1 MSDEPEARPKEQHTG
16 APRSQRAPIPGPVP
30 ASEAARSTYPPGGP
44 MLQSLRPPAY
54 GQGVILSVVVA
65 AVVLVLAIIATG
77 EGDETG
83 IPMTET
89 TPPIFW
95 GIAVLLIIGAGA
107 FAQYVEISTVRLGA
121 DGSQQT
127 RGQSLPTAWAGPVIA
142 TLAAVL
148 LVATYHN
155 TAMLL
160 VGPAVAFL
168 GNAGALFARDLLSDA
183 TAQTERTAIAV
194 HAIVL
199 HIIGFLALS
208 AVYLNKMSLWAG
220 ALLVFFIS
228 ATLLV
233 ELLDIGSLTA
243 ASRVL
248 YALVGG
254 WIMVQCLIMLEWW
267 PTYGWTGGA
276 ALFVCFALISMTL
289 TAIAQGQ
296 KPKRRDLALY
306 GGIAV
311 IALIVLAVTA

>member
-1 MSDEPEARPKEQHTG
+1 MSEEPEARPKEQHTG

-77 EGDETG
+77 DGNETG

-95 GIAVLLIIGAGA
+95 GLAILLIIGAGA
-107 FAQYVEISTVRLGA
+107 FAQYVEISTVRLGV
-121 DGSQQT
+121 DGSRQT
-127 RGQSLPTAWAGPVIA
+127 RGESLPTAWAGPLIA
-142 TLAAVL
+142 TMAAVF

-199 HIIGFLALS
+199 HIIGFLAMS
-208 AVYLNKMSLWAG
+208 AVYLNKMSIWAG
-220 ALLVFFIS
+220 GILIFLICAS
-228 ATLLV
+228 LLV
-233 ELLDIGSLTA
+233 ELLDVGSLAA

-254 WIMVQCLIMLEWW
+254 WIMVQCLIMLDWW

-276 ALFVCFALISMTL
+276 VLLVCFAMISMVL
-289 TAIAQGQ
+289 TAMSQRQ
-296 KPKRRDLALY
+296 TPKRRDLLMY

-311 IALIVLAVTA
+311 VALIVLAVTA

>member
-77 EGDETG
+77 DGDETG

-107 FAQYVEISTVRLGA
+107 FAQYVEISTVRLGS

-199 HIIGFLALS
+199 HIIGFLAFS

-220 ALLVFFIS
+220 AILIFLIS

-233 ELLDIGSLTA
+233 ELLDIGSLAA

-248 YALVGG
+248 YSLVGG
-254 WIMVQCLIMLEWW
+254 WIMVQCLILLDWW

-276 ALFVCFALISMTL
+276 VLFVSFALISMLL

-296 KPKRRDLALY
+296 KPKRRDIAVY
-306 GGIAV
+306 GGVAV
-311 IALIVLAVTA
+311 VALIVLAITA